1 MPTSKSQRLVLRND
15 LAELDRLAHW
25 TENWTGHG
33 ISSEA
38 TFAVQLC
45 LEEVVANIIM
55 HSSTS
60 AERLEIAVEL
70 ERVGRAVVAR
80 IEDNGRAFDPTQ
92 VPPLV
97 APTSLAEAKVGHF
110 GVHLVRSFASRMD
123 YKRTR
128 GRNQLTLQLIE
139 SEAA

>member
-1 MPTSKSQRLVLRND
+1 MPTLKSQLVLRND
-15 LAELDRLAHW
+15 LVELRRLARW
-25 TENWTGHG
+25 IDDWTGDG
-33 ISSEA
+33 MSSEA
-38 TFAVQLC
+38 AFAVQVC
-45 LEEVVANIIM
+45 LEEVLANIIM
-55 HSSTS
+55 HSSTGD
-60 AERLEIAVEL
+60 ERLEIAVEL
-70 ERVGRAVVAR
+70 ERVGGVVVAR

-92 VPPLV
+92 VPPP
-97 APTSLAEAKVGHF
+97 ATPTSLAEAKVGNF

>member
-1 MPTSKSQRLVLRND
+1 MPTLVLRND
-15 LAELDRLAHW
+15 LGELRRLARWIEDW
-25 TENWTGHG
+25 TAHHMSNEG
-33 ISSEA
+33 A
-38 TFAVQLC
+38 FAIQLC

-70 ERVGRAVVAR
+70 VRVGAAVVAR
-80 IEDNGRAFDPTQ
+80 IEDNGREFDPTQ
-92 VPPLV
+92 VPPPIT
-97 APTSLAEAKVGHF
+97 PTSLAEAKVGNF
-110 GVHLVRSFASRMD
+110 GVHLVRSFASRID